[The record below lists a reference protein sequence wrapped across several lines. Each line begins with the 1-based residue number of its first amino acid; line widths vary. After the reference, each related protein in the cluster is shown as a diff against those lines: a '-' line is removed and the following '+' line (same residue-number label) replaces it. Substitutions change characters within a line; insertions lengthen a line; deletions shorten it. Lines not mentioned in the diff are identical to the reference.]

1 MAGTARADQ
10 RLTAAERRA
19 RVITLRRNRVSFED
33 IGRALGISKQ
43 RAHQIYVR
51 ALAEIPAGE
60 ISEHRAEELTLID
73 DAIRDLLRLARDHAR
88 PRTTVE
94 AWNAIRGWSERK
106 AKLLG
111 LDAPS
116 RKAIEVI
123 TSDVIEAEIAR
134 LEIEL
139 GKGGV

>member
-1 MAGTARADQ
+1 MAGTTRADQ
-10 RLTAAERRA
+10 RLTVAERRA
-19 RVITLRRNRVSFED
+19 RVIALRRNRVSFED

-43 RAHQIYVR
+43 RAHQIYIK
-51 ALAEIPAGE
+51 ALAEIPAAE
-60 ISEHRAEELTLID
+60 IGEHRAEELTLID

-88 PRTTVE
+88 PRTAVE

-123 TSDVIEAEIAR
+123 TTEMIEAEIAR

-139 GKGGV
+139 GKDGA